1 MRRCLASLTMVLAV
15 AEAGPALAADDLYY
29 PAAQCAAFGLGRDDY
44 ARASTFLDADPTDA
58 ARAAA
63 FRAVAVRLN
72 GEAGPID
79 DFLRKERRA
88 MARLVEAYV
97 YSGDDTSRDLH
108 DRLLETCGAYA
119 ATQAETR
126 GLR

>member
-1 MRRCLASLTMVLAV
+1 MRRCLAFVAMVLGV
-15 AEAGPALAADDLYY
+15 ATAGPTRAADDPFY
-29 PAAQCAAFGLGRDDY
+29 PAAQCAALWLERDDY
-44 ARASTFLDADPTDA
+44 AQVSRFIDADPTDA

-63 FRAVAVRLN
+63 FRAVAVRLA
-72 GEAGPID
+72 GEAEPID
-79 DFLRKERRA
+79 AFLRKERRA

-97 YSGDDTSRDLH
+97 YGGDDTSRDLH